1 MMIVLLLCV
10 IMKIA
15 EFSVGRMSPP
25 FQAPARPPHLYYGKP
40 RKERKYY
47 RRLNEKCN
55 CLFYNRAGKG
65 AAMMEDPQT
74 PGSDCNSNPAT
85 DSIQH
90 DLISSEFV
98 QDNVEYQWFIDYGY
112 RDGGLHV
119 HPSVLSSLS
128 ASYSREDLGYYDDLA
143 RNLDA
148 NLAEIDMES
157 FRTADIHTLLTALPV
172 MCTDPVQHSEFNY
185 QRERYASISGSVMEK
200 LDIGSSISPHTSS
213 QGEDSACST
222 TDTISICKSSLL
234 FSPLKETPI
243 LPPGG
248 SYSVDSLDCEDMLL
262 TCQTNNKENYTI
274 AFEGSIT
281 MYSDGSQDF
290 DNQEKQ
296 QKAYETVEPY
306 YNRNADLKNVLD
318 LSMACSDSKIYTT
331 WSNLK
336 HSSMNKIITRHP
348 SGNNNTI
355 PEFSHGVE
363 NIISVTNKRS
373 QSLPDLTQ
381 ATQFHLNMPL
391 NFSVDSAESN
401 NHVQQLHS
409 SGSVMSRS
417 INEESSDNG
426 EHNSTGKKL
435 QNLSLVKL
443 FMKQKSMSAEGMS
456 LTLDQSDS
464 ASDNGWPTNNS
475 ASDSGTNTN
484 TQIQRQNINNI
495 PKRQVPESDFSINWV
510 KSDQHNNQDTENQKD
525 SFNDIPK
532 YTSTISEQKDEII
545 SSASLEELS
554 ENMSKSDLTHDN
566 DADQNDIDIIPN
578 VFEHQRKTAWVKSLE
593 KKYPICKTTGIQA
606 IAETEDNSVQTSLV
620 YIPPIK
626 EKENPSLRE
635 TIVNKKP
642 VYVVYPNYV
651 LPDLSFLNI
660 KDTKLDCVT
669 LKPQCFGKNRVSWKH
684 TGRSGRPF
692 SCNDI
697 DTLRQR
703 GFSHVKDWESLTFL
717 LPTEYKKILH
727 DVPEVSRHINIHE
740 ETKKPLFCLSPP
752 MRHKTRTISEIIPN
766 NSSSTSSTA
775 TQPSSGYRG
784 SSTILT
790 DSSTNQQT
798 LNNATNP
805 LYLYRY
811 DSISSEASLVSNDK
825 KIHRQISKTKTACPS
840 FPKRSISLPHG
851 DRESEF
857 SSGKVPP
864 RPPLPRSILRKNKV
878 PASKRYSMFE
888 MGDVEEIEDQSPET
902 NKRMSLQ
909 EPYYMN
915 NDLQLACRG
924 RVADPEKDVD
934 ETEER
939 YHTERVNEIAN
950 TGDLE
955 TENSENS
962 EDDVKQLEEFLKRSG
977 FSSQSSDGDTEDPD
991 VKLRSYVRKF
1001 LALRMNKDVTK
1012 ATDMIESQKKTVSF
1026 AVNQRKKY
1034 LDNKGNLNVTTNEQ
1048 SKDIVFPDERRAM
1061 SPDNK
1066 LDLDEKRKMILS
1078 VNKAVDLLLK
1088 YWNTESI
1095 HSRQNYNDKNE
1106 CAQICVS
1113 NLCPALYAIMSD
1125 GLKSH
1130 LNSTFGPIT
1139 NSVWQV
1145 VEASSQ
1151 QGPVTKTLNE
1161 LVQKINGEDVITEGM
1176 LKFHAFVFGL
1186 LNLRALDAWFAYLCT
1201 RESIL
1206 RKHYNNNSLF
1216 VAALAN
1222 ANVREVVDALL
1233 HILNPL
1239 AFCPFQLDLLYQY
1252 RQLHNSFGSLNNHTI
1267 NAVNFR
1273 NVDLAANE
1281 HHFDKTD
1288 TCAMVSSPRKVR
1300 PRSCVAYTNYDDKPG
1315 GIHKSDMETV
1325 KKRLSNPIGSKI
1337 FRALDKLASE
1347 DSEDYTDSL
1356 EHSPLNRASNRQPI
1370 SRKSHSPENKI
1381 DDEDNISGEEK
1392 FRKLQEKWELMV
1404 GKEDAKIQ
1412 PPISSPLSPTRTPT
1426 SVGKSKIPRLLTS
1439 PVKQSNTTTGPV
1451 KSTKSPISGIPSL
1464 KKPVMLSTTKT
1475 TPKKPVEVRNKDT
1488 TKRTSRVDQEIVGAT
1503 RTHLTRPSSLPY
1515 KSYGV
1520 MSKDKHLVSPQ
1531 RRAASTSLP
1540 RPTTTS
1546 TTRNHPTKKPLKEVR
1561 TLTHRMPSDN
1571 GHLAFAEGEKLK
1583 VILEVD
1589 SKWLLCARGDRKGL
1603 VPRMCVYNIQT

>member
-1 MMIVLLLCV
+1 MIVLLLCV

-25 FQAPARPPHLYYGKP
+25 FQTPARPPHLYYGKQK
-40 RKERKYY
+40 RNERKYY
-47 RRLNEKCN
+47 RRPNETCHCLVYNPARAFALYVICN
-55 CLFYNRAGKG
+55 VILVKKRNMFNKPEKYFVYARYGAGKG

-74 PGSDCNSNPAT
+74 PGSDCNSNPAI

-262 TCQTNNKENYTI
+262 TCQTNNKDNYTI

-290 DNQEKQ
+290 ENQEKQ
-296 QKAYETVEPY
+296 QKAYETAEPY

-363 NIISVTNKRS
+363 NIISAPNKRS

-381 ATQFHLNMPL
+381 ARQLHVNMPL

-464 ASDNGWPTNNS
+464 VSDNGWPTNNS

-495 PKRQVPESDFSINWV
+495 SKRQVPEGDFSINWV

-532 YTSTISEQKDEII
+532 YTSTISEQKDEMM
-545 SSASLEELS
+545 SSASIEELS
-554 ENMSKSDLTHDN
+554 ENMSKSDLTHGN
-566 DADQNDIDIIPN
+566 DVEENDIDVIPN
-578 VFEHQRKTAWVKSLE
+578 VFEHQRKAAWIKSLE

-620 YIPPIK
+620 YTPPVK
-626 EKENPSLRE
+626 EKENPSLKE

-642 VYVVYPNYV
+642 VYVVYPNYA

-660 KDTKLDCVT
+660 KDTKLDNVA

-717 LPTEYKKILH
+717 LPAEYKKILH
-727 DVPEVSRHINIHE
+727 DVPEVSKHINIHE
-740 ETKKPLFCLSPP
+740 EMKKPLFCLSPP

-798 LNNATNP
+798 LNAANP

-825 KIHRQISKTKTACPS
+825 KMHRQIM
-840 FPKRSISLPHG
+840 
-851 DRESEF
+851 
-857 SSGKVPP
+857 PP
-864 RPPLPRSILRKNKV
+864 RPPLPRSILRKSKV
-878 PASKRYSMFE
+878 PTNKRYSMFE
-888 MGDVEEIEDQSPET
+888 MGDVEEIEDQSR
-902 NKRMSLQ
+902 KMS
-909 EPYYMN
+909 MRRKKN
-915 NDLQLACRG
+915 
-924 RVADPEKDVD
+924 
-934 ETEER
+934 
-939 YHTERVNEIAN
+939 II
-950 TGDLE
+950 
-955 TENSENS
+955 ENS

-1012 ATDMIESQKKTVSF
+1012 VTDMIESQKKTVSF

-1034 LDNKGNLNVTTNEQ
+1034 LDNKVNLNIATNEQ
-1048 SKDIVFPDERRAM
+1048 EKDPAFTEERRAM

-1078 VNKAVDLLLK
+1078 VNKAADLLLK
-1088 YWNTESI
+1088 YWNSESI

-1106 CAQICVS
+1106 CAQICIS
-1113 NLCPALYAIMSD
+1113 NLCPALYTIMSD

-1130 LNSTFGPIT
+1130 LSSTFGPIA

-1161 LVQKINGEDVITEGM
+1161 LVQKINGDDVITEGM

-1206 RKHYNNNSLF
+1206 RKHYNSNSLF

-1222 ANVREVVDALL
+1222 ANAREVVDALL
-1233 HILNPL
+1233 HVLNPL

-1252 RQLHNSFGSLNNHTI
+1252 RQLHNSFGSLHNHTI

-1273 NVDLAANE
+1273 NIDAKE

-1288 TCAMVSSPRKVR
+1288 TCVMVSSPRKVR
-1300 PRSCVAYTNYDDKPG
+1300 PRSCVAYNNYDEKPG
-1315 GIHKSDMETV
+1315 GIHKSDMETI

-1356 EHSPLNRASNRQPI
+1356 EHSPLNRASNKQPV
-1370 SRKSHSPENKI
+1370 SRKSHNSENKM
-1381 DDEDNISGEEK
+1381 DDEDNMSGEEK

-1412 PPISSPLSPTRTPT
+1412 PTISSPLSPIRTPT
-1426 SVGKSKIPRLLTS
+1426 GVGKSKIPRLLTS
-1439 PVKQSNTTTGPV
+1439 PVKQSNTISV
-1451 KSTKSPISGIPSL
+1451 KNTKSPISGIPSL

-1475 TPKKPVEVRNKDT
+1475 TPKKPIDVRNKDT
-1488 TKRTSRVDQEIVGAT
+1488 TKRTSRVDQEIIGTT

-1515 KSYGV
+1515 KSYGI

-1540 RPTTTS
+1540 RPTTTN
-1546 TTRNHPTKKPLKEVR
+1546 TTRNHPTKKPLK
-1561 TLTHRMPSDN
+1561 
-1571 GHLAFAEGEKLK
+1571 
-1583 VILEVD
+1583 
-1589 SKWLLCARGDRKGL
+1589 
-1603 VPRMCVYNIQT
+1603 

>member
-1 MMIVLLLCV
+1 MRWKRI
-10 IMKIA
+10 IR
-15 EFSVGRMSPP
+15 G
-25 FQAPARPPHLYYGKP
+25 
-40 RKERKYY
+40 
-47 RRLNEKCN
+47 
-55 CLFYNRAGKG
+55 AGKG

-510 KSDQHNNQDTENQKD
+510 KSDQHNNQETENQKD

-532 YTSTISEQKDEII
+532 YTSTISEQKDEMI
-545 SSASLEELS
+545 SSASIEELS
-554 ENMSKSDLTHDN
+554 ENMSKSDLTHNN
-566 DADQNDIDIIPN
+566 DADQNDTDVIPN

-620 YIPPIK
+620 YIPPVN

-642 VYVVYPNYV
+642 VYVVYPNYA

-660 KDTKLDCVT
+660 KDTKLGCVT

-825 KIHRQISKTKTACPS
+825 KIHRQINKTKTACPS

-864 RPPLPRSILRKNKV
+864 RPPLPRSILRKSKV
-878 PASKRYSMFE
+878 PANKRYSMFE

-909 EPYYMN
+909 EPYYIN

-1048 SKDIVFPDERRAM
+1048 SKDIVFTDERRAM

-1222 ANVREVVDALL
+1222 ANAREVVDALL

-1273 NVDLAANE
+1273 NVDLTANE

-1356 EHSPLNRASNRQPI
+1356 EHSPLNRASNRQTI

-1404 GKEDAKIQ
+1404 GKEDSKIQ

-1475 TPKKPVEVRNKDT
+1475 TPKKPVEVRNKDV
-1488 TKRTSRVDQEIVGAT
+1488 TKRTSRVDQEIIGAT